1 MARTN
6 TQTQLV
12 YQHLERMP
20 RKALEKYQHLIG
32 RYVKRRRGIY
42 ALYRGERLYYVG
54 LASNLNVRLKHHLR
68 DRHADTWDRF
78 SVYLTTSAAK
88 YLRELES
95 LVLRVASPGG
105 NRQKGR
111 FARSEDLR
119 RQFRRDVAAYQQ
131 MERSTLLGDGNEPED
146 EYKPAPS
153 AAGRKAVL
161 ARYVKKRMKLR
172 LENRG
177 KTYWALVRKDGRI
190 KVGKKLFTSPS
201 LAGKAVLGR
210 AVSGWTEWSYERAP
224 GDWVLLDELRH

>member
-1 MARTN
+1 MARASD
-6 TQTQLV
+6 QTQLV
-12 YQHLERMP
+12 CQHLERVP
-20 RKALEKYQHLIG
+20 RKALEKYQRLIG
-32 RYVKRRRGIY
+32 QYVKRRRGIY

-95 LVLRVASPGG
+95 LVLRIAGPGG

-111 FARSEDLR
+111 FIRSEDLR
-119 RQFRRDVAAYQQ
+119 SQFRQDIAAYQQ
-131 MERSTLLGDGNEPED
+131 MERSTLLGDGSEPED
-146 EYKPAPS
+146 ERAPVPPM
-153 AAGRKAVL
+153 AGRKAVL
-161 ARYVKKRMKLR
+161 ARYIKKRMKLR

-201 LAGKAVLGR
+201 LAGVELLDR
-210 AVSGWTEWSYERAP
+210 PVNGWMEWSYERAP
-224 GDWVLLDELRH
+224 GDWVPLDELRR